1 MKIDLSKIWPFRVTQ
16 VTKRQ
21 LTVIQKNEFK
31 ICQPAI
37 RERSEYFGFRKK
49 TLLIHLTKDG
59 EWNCKII

>member
-1 MKIDLSKIWPFRVTQ
+1 